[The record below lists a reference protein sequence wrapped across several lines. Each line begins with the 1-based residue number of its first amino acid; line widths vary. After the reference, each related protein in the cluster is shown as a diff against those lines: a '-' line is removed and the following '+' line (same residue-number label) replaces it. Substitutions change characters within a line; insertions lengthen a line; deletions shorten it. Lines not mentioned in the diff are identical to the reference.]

1 LLRRRVQVFIADKHF
16 EGCAGLTVS
25 EEMKVFMWGRDLAA
39 EYERLHDDAAAGRPS
54 LLDAYGATS
63 AAPDLASPPSPSA
76 P

>member
-1 LLRRRVQVFIADKHF
+1 
-16 EGCAGLTVS
+16 
-25 EEMKVFMWGRDLAA
+25 MKVFMWGRDLAA